1 MEDIVPLV
9 LTKFHVYSIMIPL
22 WFYYGSIMEV
32 VMVAITVKN
41 IPATLYE
48 RVKERAKANH
58 RSINNELITILEQS
72 VMLQPINVAETLEQ
86 TRRIR
91 ELTAHYVITDDELTH
106 MKNEGRE

>member
-1 MEDIVPLV
+1 
-9 LTKFHVYSIMIPL
+9 
-22 WFYYGSIMEV
+22 MEV

-41 IPATLYE
+41 IPAPLYE

-91 ELTAHYVITDDELTH
+91 ELTARYVITDEELTRL
-106 MKNEGRE
+106 KNEGRQ

>member
-1 MEDIVPLV
+1 
-9 LTKFHVYSIMIPL
+9 
-22 WFYYGSIMEV
+22 
-32 VMVAITVKN
+32 MVAITVKN

-72 VMLQPINVAETLEQ
+72 VMLQPIDLAETLER

-91 ELTAHYVITDDELTH
+91 ELTANYIITDDELIRL
-106 MKNEGRE
+106 KNEGRK